1 MKTRLG
7 FALGLLAGACLLGC
21 LAADTARP
29 DLEANLEAHVAY
41 LASEELEGRL
51 VGTAGIEK
59 AGKYIARQLEEIGLE
74 PAFGESYFQEFE
86 MELGFHLKS
95 EPVLRIGETDLK
107 YSEDFSVLPFSGSGS
122 LDTATAQH
130 LGGGPRDLPR
140 RRIAVALIHES
151 IEEERWTMTGR
162 DGLAEWMRDACGK
175 VPSWGAEAIVFVSG
189 RHGDSEAPLHH
200 FALSRAYR
208 PVGIPALEVREDALG
223 RALAAVG
230 VSLEGIVAEPTSGI
244 HALRIPVWVE
254 WSLEVSLEPGKV
266 TVRNVGGMLRGDGPE
281 CFVIGAHYDHLGYGD
296 IASSTPWRREIHP
309 GADDNASGVAGVIEI
324 ARILASYNRPER
336 SLVFL
341 AFTAEELGALGSEY
355 YCKNAPYPIE
365 TTITMMNLDT
375 VGRLDEEKLIVFGA
389 RSAEEFGGLLREAV
403 EGHNLDIIEKEEIYG
418 FSDQNPFYSRG
429 VPALHLFTG
438 AHDDYH
444 SPDDV
449 REKINFEGLASIT
462 SFAADFASLI
472 AFNPTKL
479 TPVVIEP
486 DTPVSSS
493 RGKGA
498 HLGIIPDFTYAGTG
512 VGIKGTVPGSP
523 AEEAGLRDGDVIV
536 GIDNRSIADLKA
548 LMMFLAAKNPGD
560 SIEIQV
566 MRGSTV
572 EAVGAT
578 LSVRKPREQRD

>member
-1 MKTRLG
+1 
-7 FALGLLAGACLLGC
+7 
-21 LAADTARP
+21 
-29 DLEANLEAHVAY
+29 
-41 LASEELEGRL
+41 
-51 VGTAGIEK
+51 
-59 AGKYIARQLEEIGLE
+59 
-74 PAFGESYFQEFE
+74 
-86 MELGFHLKS
+86 
-95 EPVLRIGETDLK
+95 
-107 YSEDFSVLPFSGSGS
+107 
-122 LDTATAQH
+122 
-130 LGGGPRDLPR
+130 
-140 RRIAVALIHES
+140 
-151 IEEERWTMTGR
+151 
-162 DGLAEWMRDACGK
+162 
-175 VPSWGAEAIVFVSG
+175 
-189 RHGDSEAPLHH
+189 
-200 FALSRAYR
+200 
-208 PVGIPALEVREDALG
+208 
-223 RALAAVG
+223 
-230 VSLEGIVAEPTSGI
+230 
-244 HALRIPVWVE
+244 
-254 WSLEVSLEPGKV
+254 V
-266 TVRNVGGMLRGDGPE
+266 TVRNVGGVLRGDGPE
-281 CFVIGAHYDHLGYGD
+281 YFVIGAHYDHLGYGD

-309 GADDNASGVAGVIEI
+309 GADDNASGIAGVVEI
-324 ARILASYNRPER
+324 ARVLASYGRPER

-403 EGHNLDIIEKEEIYG
+403 EGHNLDVIEKEEIYG

-462 SFAADFASLI
+462 SLAADFASLI